1 MQLSKLCLATKK
13 FLSAMVITTTVLSTT
28 PIQTIN
34 FKKSETNVSAATK
47 KEVQSPRI
55 IEDNYSD
62 STQNVTWDCIYF
74 GSYPQTEIVDKPES
88 SGTHQKIW
96 ETKEDYEVDST
107 IYSKLKNSTEWD
119 DNGDLSIDGKKY
131 RRINMKNATYSSN
144 EQGCY
149 RWNDED
155 TYHYFRYDKIKWRV
169 LEVNGNTAFLLAD
182 KVLDAQKYNNK
193 IESITWSSSTI
204 RSWLN
209 GYDSMENSQKKR
221 LYKSKF

>member
-1 MQLSKLCLATKK
+1 
-13 FLSAMVITTTVLSTT
+13 
-28 PIQTIN
+28 
-34 FKKSETNVSAATK
+34 
-47 KEVQSPRI
+47 
-55 IEDNYSD
+55 
-62 STQNVTWDCIYF
+62 
-74 GSYPQTEIVDKPES
+74 
-88 SGTHQKIW
+88 
-96 ETKEDYEVDST
+96 
-107 IYSKLKNSTEWD
+107 
-119 DNGDLSIDGKKY
+119 
-131 RRINMKNATYSSN
+131 MKNATYSSN

-209 GYDSMENSQKKR
+209 GYDSMENSQKR